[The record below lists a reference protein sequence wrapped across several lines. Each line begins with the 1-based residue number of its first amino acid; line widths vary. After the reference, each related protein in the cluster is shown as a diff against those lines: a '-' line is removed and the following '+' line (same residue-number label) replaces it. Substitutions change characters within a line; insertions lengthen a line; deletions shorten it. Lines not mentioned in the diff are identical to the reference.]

1 MKWNPKP
8 PKNPYDPD
16 FDPSCDPEEDY
27 WDWLEAEEGRREER
41 RIKDEF
47 ENQ

>member
-1 MKWNPKP
+1 MKAKDLKLGDISALANLVF
-8 PKNPYDPD
+8 Y
-16 FDPSCDPEEDY
+16 
-27 WDWLEAEEGRREER
+27 AEEGRREER

>member
-8 PKNPYDPD
+8 PKNPYDPEYE
-16 FDPSCDPEEDY
+16 PRDPEEDY

-41 RIKDEF
+41 RIKDEITKS
-47 ENQ
+47 